1 LSAGASGD
9 DATAA
14 PPPPGAPQPNA
25 PTPPVAQVAQA
36 TLARDLGISADDV
49 KIVSVEAVEWNDSSL
64 GCPKPGMNYL
74 QVITPG
80 YRIIL
85 EAQGQRY
92 EYHTD
97 QQRSVV
103 RCNQS

>member
-1 LSAGASGD
+1 MAS
-9 DATAA
+9 TH
-14 PPPPGAPQPNA
+14 
-25 PTPPVAQVAQA
+25 
-36 TLARDLGISADDV
+36 
-49 KIVSVEAVEWNDSSL
+49 
-64 GCPKPGMNYL
+64 L

-103 RCNQS
+103 RCSPSYSALHK